1 MLPLALWL
9 QLGMVQAGYV
19 EDADAAM
26 AKKDYVT
33 ALKKYRLA
41 AAKKNAYAQYKI
53 GNRYG
58 VGLGVKKSHRS
69 GTLVQIGCDARKCR
83 CAIEPCDCV

>member
-1 MLPLALWL
+1 MLEILKMLPLELWL
-9 QLGMVQAGYV
+9 QLGMVQAGYG

-41 AAKKNAYAQYKI
+41 AAKENAYAQYKI

-58 VGLGVKKSHRS
+58 VGLGVKKISPKRHV
-69 GTLVQIGCDARKCR
+69 GTNWLR
-83 CAIEPCDCV
+83 CKEMQMRN